1 MRRAFFIS
9 IALITLFAAAGSAQ
23 AATYLLEP
31 DGTGDFPNIQ
41 AAVDAAVDGDEILLA
56 DGVFEGLGNDQV
68 DFRGKAITVRSQK
81 GNPWNCILRGR
92 DTLGIPSTL
101 FIFQNNEGR
110 DSVIRDLMLLEGSTA
125 TVC

>member
-1 MRRAFFIS
+1 MLKAPFFLMAMIV
-9 IALITLFAAAGSAQ
+9 LPAAIGSALGS
-23 AATYLLEP
+23 TIHLEP

-41 AAVDAAVDGDEILLA
+41 SAVDAAVHGDEILLA
-56 DGVFEGLGNDQV
+56 DGIYEGLGNDQI
-68 DFRGKAITVRSQK
+68 DFRGKAITVRSQN

-101 FIFQNNEGR
+101 FLFRNNEGR
-110 DSVIRDLMLLEGSTA
+110 DSVIRDLMLFEGSTA